1 MNAEYVC
8 AISDVSE
15 VNLDDAEYYLPLE
28 EVHIGQSMMLYLE
41 DNDDITSACLRA
53 FRQTIQAWW
62 VAAFKG
68 AVKRLLLN
76 NKLLTNLKW
85 LQPGL
90 QQYSNFDQVLAAPDC
105 LSQVISVENTFTQ
118 CNYSSH
124 FSTRCQFSNFVIMAS
139 KRPWSSVWD
148 YFNKEENLLP
158 VSFKDTKQKFT
169 SNLLKHLYS
178 CHPKEHADCRQE
190 D

>member
-1 MNAEYVC
+1 MQHVLHILNQELEGLVKKLLLCFMNAEYVC

-15 VNLDDAEYYLPLE
+15 VNLDDAEYYLPIE
-28 EVHIGQSMMLYLE
+28 EVYIGQSMMLYLE

-90 QQYSNFDQVLAAPDC
+90 Q
-105 LSQVISVENTFTQ
+105 
-118 CNYSSH
+118 
-124 FSTRCQFSNFVIMAS
+124 
-139 KRPWSSVWD
+139 
-148 YFNKEENLLP
+148 
-158 VSFKDTKQKFT
+158 
-169 SNLLKHLYS
+169 
-178 CHPKEHADCRQE
+178 
-190 D
+190 